1 MEPTA
6 CVFVCSLFTV
16 PLLGIFIIPD
26 YAKPVKK
33 RNFSVPFDSGEKIRY
48 NNSEERTT
56 HTVSS
61 SLWVYF
67 CCGLCR
73 KNSRHFAGV
82 AAAFLSS
89 CAFAFL
95 EVFRT
100 MIVTVHFLTWKVRRI
115 RITSLRRDGANRLRV
130 CMFSLHRPLVG
141 DFYYTGLREA
151 CQEKEFFPYHLTAGK
166 KYAII
171 TVKSEPRTRLAPR
184 GCSFTAAYAAKT
196 AVTLQ
201 EWRLLFYSIF
211 TKKIESSFSIQS
223 LTGIVR
229 YWVSLTRMTIL
240 SIPALMICRLHIEQD
255 MASDSRALDLA
266 SRPTR

>member
-1 MEPTA
+1 M
-6 CVFVCSLFTV
+6 
-16 PLLGIFIIPD
+16 
-26 YAKPVKK
+26 
-33 RNFSVPFDSGEKIRY
+33 
-48 NNSEERTT
+48 
-56 HTVSS
+56 
-61 SLWVYF
+61 
-67 CCGLCR
+67 
-73 KNSRHFAGV
+73 
-82 AAAFLSS
+82 AAAFLWLL
-89 CAFAFL
+89 FL
-95 EVFRT
+95 VLVFRT
-100 MIVTVHFLTWKVRRI
+100 MIVTVNAPTWKVRRI
-115 RITSLRRDGANRLRV
+115 RITSLRRDGTNRLRV

-151 CQEKEFFPYHLTAGK
+151 CQEKEFFPYYLTAGK

-171 TVKSEPRTRLAPR
+171 TVKSKPRTRLAPHC
-184 GCSFTAAYAAKT
+184 GSIFVAAFAAKT
-196 AVTLQ
+196 AVTFA